1 MITVNLF
8 DNTFRQAVCSVAY
21 KTPKHIRYVR
31 GAIKHD
37 GITLFVDGCAT
48 NGSAKSVESRYK
60 IAWLHEP
67 ECLHP
72 NVYRDIIHHENE
84 FDFILTHYQPL
95 LDRSPK
101 YGFCPY
107 GGVWIDKEHWR
118 IGPKQELV
126 SMLFG
131 EKKATAGHLLRHAI
145 YDRFQN
151 FKKIDWYGCRGRL
164 TDYSQE
170 TKEIVLSPYM
180 FTIVTE
186 TCCADNLF
194 TEILLDCFSQG
205 TIPIFWGAPNIGAF
219 FNADGILH
227 FDNLDDLGQI
237 LMDITPKLYG
247 MMWDAAVENLGLI
260 HEYEITEDWMFENI
274 LKGVYA

>member
-8 DNTFRQAVCSVAY
+8 DNTFRQSVCSVAY
-21 KTPKHIRYVR
+21 KTPKYIRYVR
-31 GAIKHD
+31 GAIQHS

-48 NGSAKSVESRYK
+48 NGSAASVDSRFK

-72 NVYRDIIHHENE
+72 NVYRDIIHHEDE
-84 FDFILTHYQPL
+84 FDLILTHYQPL
-95 LDRSPK
+95 LDLSPK
-101 YGFCPY
+101 YDFCPY
-107 GGVWIDKEHWR
+107 GGVWIDKGHW
-118 IGPKQELV
+118 GMKHKTKLV

-131 EKKATAGHLLRHAI
+131 EKKATEGHRLRHEI
-145 YDRFQN
+145 YDRFSGS
-151 FKKIDWYGCRGRL
+151 KVEWYGCRGRL

-170 TKEIVLSPYM
+170 TKETVLASYM

-186 TCCADNLF
+186 TCEADNLF

-205 TIPIFWGAPNIGAF
+205 TVPIFWGARNIGEF
-219 FNADGILH
+219 FDPNSILH
-227 FDNLDDLGQI
+227 FETLDDLGEI
-237 LMDITPKLYG
+237 LDNITPALYRQ
-247 MMWDAAVENLGLI
+247 MMMGAQENLARIGD
-260 HEYEITEDWMFENI
+260 YEVTEDWMFENI